1 MPPLFPLNLKS
12 IMPAAGRSS
21 GMIDSAR
28 PFATIF
34 PMKRQT
40 LSVFAQNP
48 SPRGLVRPFSCF
60 LVLISPISSSPK
72 NEQITS
78 RTEPWWLS
86 YLRWLPSK
94 GHHHRIRAHYRGSI
108 PALTNRRRPK
118 PHIMRV
124 SPPHM
129 IIILAN
135 CLSFQPAVDLVLGT
149 RLIQMSQ
156 IVQAPPP

>member
-28 PFATIF
+28 PFAAIF
-34 PMKRQT
+34 PTKRQT

-48 SPRGLVRPFSCF
+48 SPRGPVGHFSCF
-60 LVLISPISSSPK
+60 LVLISPISSSPTS
-72 NEQITS
+72 EQITS

-86 YLRWLPSK
+86 YLRWRPAK
-94 GHHHRIRAHYRGSI
+94 VHHHRIRAHHRGSI
-108 PALTNRRRPK
+108 PVLTNRRGPQ

-124 SPPHM
+124 SPPH
-129 IIILAN
+129 IIIIVAN

-149 RLIQMSQ
+149 RSIQMSQ
-156 IVQAPPP
+156 ILRAPPS